1 MFRSLLLGGAAALT
15 GLTLAVTGC
24 STTLTVDE
32 STVEQTIQTRL
43 GEQINGTVESV
54 DCPEDLKGEI
64 GQTMQC
70 TMVVDGQEHKVDV
83 NVTSIEGTTV
93 NFNMRVVE

>member
-1 MFRSLLLGGAAALT
+1 MFRSLLLGATTSIAA
-15 GLTLAVTGC
+15 LTLAVTGC

-32 STVEQTIQTRL
+32 ETVEQTIQTRL

-54 DCPEDLKGEI
+54 DCPENLKGEV

-70 TMVVDGQEHKVDV
+70 TMVVDGQSHKVDV
-83 NVTSIEGTTV
+83 NVTSIEGKTV